1 MVDYI
6 IQLSNNFIIS
16 YLDKVVNTKQD
27 VIKIPY
33 LSLRT
38 ITDYLSYKSWK
49 ISIRNRDNEIIEL
62 TSKYNETKKNLDKYQ
77 QIITNNNRTI
87 TDLNYK
93 INYG

>member
-6 IQLSNNFIIS
+6 IQLSHNFIIS

-38 ITDYLSYKSWK
+38 IIDYLSYKGWK
-49 ISIRNRDNEIIEL
+49 MSIKNRDNEIIEL
-62 TSKYNETKKNLDKYQ
+62 ELQDKESNLWS
-77 QIITNNNRTI
+77 
-87 TDLNYK
+87 
-93 INYG
+93 INYNFTASETINIYVERRN

>member
-6 IQLSNNFIIS
+6 IQLSNNFIVS

-38 ITDYLSYKSWK
+38 IIDYLSYKGWK
-49 ISIRNRDNEIIEL
+49 ISIKNRDNEIIEL
-62 TSKYNETKKNLDKYQ
+62 ELQDKESNLWS
-77 QIITNNNRTI
+77 
-87 TDLNYK
+87 
-93 INYG
+93 INYNFMTSETINIYVERRN

>member
-38 ITDYLSYKSWK
+38 IIDYLSYKGWK
-49 ISIRNRDNEIIEL
+49 ISIENRDNEIIEL
-62 TSKYNETKKNLDKYQ
+62 ELQDKESNLWS
-77 QIITNNNRTI
+77 
-87 TDLNYK
+87 
-93 INYG
+93 INYNFITSETVNIYVERRN

>member
-38 ITDYLSYKSWK
+38 IIDYLSYKSWK
-49 ISIRNRDNEIIEL
+49 LSIKNRNNEFIEL
-62 TSKYNETKKNLDKYQ
+62 ELQDKESNLWS
-77 QIITNNNRTI
+77 
-87 TDLNYK
+87 
-93 INYG
+93 INYNFTASETINIYVERRN

>member
-38 ITDYLSYKSWK
+38 IIDYLSYKGWK
-49 ISIRNRDNEIIEL
+49 ISIKNRDNEIIEL
-62 TSKYNETKKNLDKYQ
+62 ELQDKESNLWS
-77 QIITNNNRTI
+77 
-87 TDLNYK
+87 
-93 INYG
+93 INYNFMTSETINIYVERRN

>member
-6 IQLSNNFIIS
+6 IQLSNNFIVS

-38 ITDYLSYKSWK
+38 IIDYLSYKGWK
-49 ISIRNRDNEIIEL
+49 ISIKNRDNEIIEL
-62 TSKYNETKKNLDKYQ
+62 KLQDKESNLWA
-77 QIITNNNRTI
+77 
-87 TDLNYK
+87 
-93 INYG
+93 INYNFMTSETINIYVERRN